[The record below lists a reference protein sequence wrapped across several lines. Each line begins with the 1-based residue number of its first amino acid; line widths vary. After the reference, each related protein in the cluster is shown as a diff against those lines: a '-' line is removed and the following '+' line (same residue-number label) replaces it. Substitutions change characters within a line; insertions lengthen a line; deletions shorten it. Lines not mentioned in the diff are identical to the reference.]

1 MNHRPFTPSF
11 LHLAAI
17 SLLATKR
24 VFASDIW
31 LCQDTFWLHL
41 AIPAYKPHCPLSAYK
56 HTSLKGKNIISPQHP
71 FLRKSCRIPY
81 SGHLCFPWQGPPT
94 SPKTPENALMLFPC
108 QHSLASFSYTHRG
121 FLPLFS
127 QVNEKKSAFLC
138 TATGIFSLCV
148 WAGHVFSPISF
159 PCSRVAGEE
168 GGSPEWSSGRLAPE
182 IQRAL
187 GPLQGGGAGR
197 VNIMWH
203 NWYCQHNVG
212 K

>member
-56 HTSLKGKNIISPQHP
+56 RTSLKGKNIISPQHP

-81 SGHLCFPWQGPPT
+81 LGHLCFPWQGPPT

-138 TATGIFSLCV
+138 TATFCLCLGWSCLFSYLL
-148 WAGHVFSPISF
+148 S
-159 PCSRVAGEE
+159 
-168 GGSPEWSSGRLAPE
+168 
-182 IQRAL
+182 
-187 GPLQGGGAGR
+187 
-197 VNIMWH
+197 M
-203 NWYCQHNVG
+203 
-212 K
+212 